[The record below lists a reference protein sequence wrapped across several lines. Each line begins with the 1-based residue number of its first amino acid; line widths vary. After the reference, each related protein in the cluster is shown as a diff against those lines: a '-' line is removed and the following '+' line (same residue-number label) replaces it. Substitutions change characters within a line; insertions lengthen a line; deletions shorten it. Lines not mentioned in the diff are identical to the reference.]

1 MKKITTTNILN
12 LEEEGSFL
20 SSTLG
25 DSIAGESLLNI
36 NTALDEM
43 YAECYTRIFRYF
55 SFRLSSKENA
65 EDLTQTVFLKIYS
78 SLKNGIW
85 NGQGRVQYIF
95 TVARNTLIDHFRR
108 NKHATIASD
117 ELVESVADTCT
128 TSGPIEDRELREMLT
143 DAMGNLR
150 ENEIIALKLR
160 FFSDLDYRTIAKIM
174 GKREDAIRQLVHRG
188 LRSLK
193 GYLKAF

>member
-36 NTALDEM
+36 
-43 YAECYTRIFRYF
+43 
-55 SFRLSSKENA
+55 NA